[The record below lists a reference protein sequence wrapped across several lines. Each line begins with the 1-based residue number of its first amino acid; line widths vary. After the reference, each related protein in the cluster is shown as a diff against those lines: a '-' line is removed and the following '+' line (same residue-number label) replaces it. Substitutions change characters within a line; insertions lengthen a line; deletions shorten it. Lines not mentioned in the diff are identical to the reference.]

1 MTERDLSMFESTMLL
16 VEDKHTTD
24 RGLRNMLRIL
34 VRNGAMAR
42 ILAILSHAA
51 EESGK
56 LGAEA
61 LAHEL
66 REQSRFPS
74 GAARLSEEKALSIAK
89 AAIASL
95 SKQGS
100 NKAGDAA

>member
-1 MTERDLSMFESTMLL
+1 MTDRDLSMFESTILL
-16 VEDKHTTD
+16 IEDRHTTD

-42 ILAILSHAA
+42 VLAILSHAA

-61 LAHEL
+61 LAHAL
-66 REQSRFPS
+66 RQQSRFPNGS
-74 GAARLSEEKALSIAK
+74 ARLSEQKALSIAK

-95 SKQGS
+95 SKQSS
-100 NKAGDAA
+100 NDAGGAA

>member
-1 MTERDLSMFESTMLL
+1 MTDRDLSMFESTMLL
-16 VEDKHTTD
+16 VEDRHTTD

-42 ILAILSHAA
+42 ILAILSRSAG
-51 EESGK
+51 EGGK

-66 REQSRFPS
+66 RQQSRYPS
-74 GAARLSEEKALSIAK
+74 GVARISEAKALSIAK
-89 AAIASL
+89 AALASL

-100 NKAGDAA
+100 NEQGGAA